1 VKIAKLLSNKKLGK
15 KIGLLSVA
23 MVALL
28 IGTLLASLWTM
39 ARIKDAQD
47 ESHREALRSAQTLEM
62 QTHLANNVMYVGTV
76 LMHEE
81 GLVSKKCSTCHEER
95 AKSRLTEPVDRERE
109 LYRKLMHD
117 LSESAKTDEDKKLMA
132 TVEKAAAELAEGET
146 QVLDSWKTGKIKEAW
161 TQYKYGSVIALPP
174 VMEALSK
181 IVDHRKAAMDQIA
194 QSSAATLS
202 SIRLILI
209 VVVLLGAV
217 ASIPLSLMIASDVT
231 RPIAAVIDH
240 LGQVGRGDVSKDIP
254 ADLSARADEA
264 GDLAKATQQV
274 MLNLRPMIK
283 KVAEGVQ
290 TLSASSTELSAISA
304 EMATGSGKTSERAD
318 SVAAAAEEMSA
329 SMHTLSA
336 AMEQATANLT
346 SVASSTEQMT
356 ATIGEIAANSE
367 KARRITSDA
376 THQAGQVS
384 DSVGQ
389 LGQAA
394 QLIGKVTETIS
405 NISAQ
410 TNLLALNAT
419 IEAARAGAAGKGFAV
434 VANEIKDL
442 AQQTAKAT
450 EDIKDKVT
458 GIQSSTSQTIVD
470 IEGISKT
477 IRDVSEIVSSI
488 ATAIEEQAAAT
499 KDIAGNI
506 AQATSGV
513 QSASE
518 QVSQTSQISS
528 QIAGD
533 IGTVNTAAGETAT
546 GSTQVRSGAEDLS
559 KLAENLRH
567 TVEQFQL

>member
-1 VKIAKLLSNKKLGK
+1 MNVKFVSNLKLGRK
-15 KIGLLSVA
+15 VGLLSGA
-23 MVALL
+23 MVVLL
-28 IGTLLASLWTM
+28 IATFLVSVWTM
-39 ARIKDAQD
+39 MRIKDAQD
-47 ESHREALRSAQTLEM
+47 ESVREGARVSETQEM
-62 QTHLANNVMYVGTV
+62 QTHIAKNVMYLGTV

-81 GLVSKKCSTCHEER
+81 GIESRHCNSCHGER
-95 AKSRLTEPVDRERE
+95 PKSELLAPVDKEREAYQKNIRDLTEAAR
-109 LYRKLMHD
+109 
-117 LSESAKTDEDKKLMA
+117 TDEDRRVMA
-132 TVEKAAAELAEGET
+132 AVTKATAELAATET
-146 QVLDSWKTGKIKEAW
+146 QIVQQWKSGKIKDAW
-161 TQYKYGSVIALPP
+161 TQYKYGSVTSLPP
-174 VMEALSK
+174 LMEDLDKA
-181 IVDHRKAAMDQIA
+181 VEHRKAEMAALA
-194 QSSAATLS
+194 QSTAAMLS

-209 VVVLLGAV
+209 VDVLLATI
-217 ASIPLSLMIASDVT
+217 ASVPLSMTIARDVT
-231 RPIAAVIDH
+231 RPISAVIDH
-240 LGQVGRGDVSKDIP
+240 LAQVGRGNVSQEVP
-254 ADLSARADEA
+254 ADLRARADEA
-264 GDLAKATQQV
+264 GDLAKATEQV
-274 MLNLRPMIK
+274 IQNLRPMIK
-283 KVAEGVQ
+283 KVTDGVQ
-290 TLSASSTELSAISA
+290 TLSASSTELSAISG
-304 EMATGSGKTSERAD
+304 EMASGSHKTSERAD

-336 AMEQATANLT
+336 AMGQATANLT

-376 THQAGQVS
+376 TRQAGQVS
-384 DSVGQ
+384 ESVGQ
-389 LGQAA
+389 LGQAV

-470 IEGISKT
+470 IEGISQT

-488 ATAIEEQAAAT
+488 ATAIEEQAVAT

-513 QSASE
+513 QGASE
-518 QVSQTSQISS
+518 QVAQTSQIST

-533 IGTVNTAAGETAT
+533 IGTVNHAAGETAT
-546 GSTQVRSGAEDLS
+546 GSAQVRTGAEDLS

-567 TVEQFQL
+567 VVEQFQL

>member
-1 VKIAKLLSNKKLGK
+1 MKILSNMKLAK
-15 KIGLLSVA
+15 KIGA
-23 MVALL
+23 MSMGGVALL
-28 IGTLLASLWTM
+28 SGIMLVSLWTM
-39 ARIKDAQD
+39 VRIKDAQD
-47 ESHREALRSAQTLEM
+47 ESRREAARSSETLEM
-62 QTHLANNVMYVGTV
+62 QMHLADNVMYVGTV

-81 GLVSKKCSTCHEER
+81 GIAARKCNSCHEMR
-95 AKSRLTEPVDRERE
+95 DKSMLLAPVNQERE
-109 LYRKLMHD
+109 LYEKELHE
-117 LSESAKTDEDKKLMA
+117 LAASARTEEDKRLMA
-132 TVEKAAAELAEGET
+132 EVEKAVAEMSDGEK
-146 QVLDSWKTGKIKEAW
+146 QVIDSWKSGKIKDAW
-161 TQYKYGSVIALPP
+161 TQYKYGSVTSLPP
-174 VMEALSK
+174 VMEALNK
-181 IVDHRKAAMDQIA
+181 IVERRKAEMDA
-194 QSSAATLS
+194 LAASSAATLS
-202 SIRLILI
+202 FVRWMLIL
-209 VVVLLGAV
+209 V
-217 ASIPLSLMIASDVT
+217 ALSGSIATIPVTITIARDVA
-231 RPIAAVIDH
+231 RPVAAVIGH
-240 LGQVGRGDVSKDIP
+240 LAEVSHGNVSKDVP
-254 ADLSARADEA
+254 AALSLRADEA

-274 MLNLRPMIK
+274 ILNLRPMIK
-283 KVAEGVQ
+283 RVADGVQ
-290 TLSASSTELSAISA
+290 TLSASSTELSAISG
-304 EMATGSGKTSERAD
+304 EMAGGSRKTSERAD

-336 AMEQATANLT
+336 AMEHASANLT
-346 SVASSTEQMT
+346 SVANSTEQMT

-376 THQAGQVS
+376 TEQATQVS
-384 DSVGQ
+384 ESVGQ
-389 LGQAA
+389 LGKAA

-470 IEGISKT
+470 IEGISQT

-513 QSASE
+513 QGASD
-518 QVSQTSQISS
+518 QVAQTSQISA

-533 IGTVNTAAGETAT
+533 VGAVNTAAGEAAN
-546 GSTQVRSGAEDLS
+546 GSAQVRTGAEDLS